1 MLCVTGGRDGSE
13 VLDDAEVLYYP
24 GQYILHQQQVS
35 ISDWMWANQNM
46 LYSHLWD
53 NVVPQQMKRLP
64 IPLAGHCVVDI
75 SPSRI
80 LILGGS
86 TVGLDW
92 RGRRI
97 SSSAP
102 FPTNHVHIYDFD
114 DQSWLSTSLLGQE
127 ANLTKNQIPRVNHA
141 CATYVEGSQVKV
153 IIAGGVVLQGSGQ
166 FRATR
171 TTEILDLETFT
182 WTRGKDLPRAVTGG
196 KFIDVNQRPTIIG
209 R

>member
-1 MLCVTGGRDGSE
+1 MPGGRDGSE
-13 VLDDAEVLYYP
+13 VLDEAEVLYYP
-24 GQYILHQQQVS
+24 GQYILHHQQVS
-35 ISDWMWANQNM
+35 ISDWMWSHQNM
-46 LYSHLWD
+46 LYNHLWD

-64 IPLAGHCVVDI
+64 IPLTGHCVVDI
-75 SPSRI
+75 SPRLI

-86 TVGLDW
+86 TPAFDW

-97 SSSAP
+97 TSSGP
-102 FPTNHVHIYDFD
+102 VPTNHVHIYDFD
-114 DQSWLSTSLLGQE
+114 HQSWLSTSLLDQE
-127 ANLTKNQIPRVNHA
+127 ANLTRNQIPRVNHA
-141 CATYVEGSQVKV
+141 CAKYVEDGQTKV
-153 IIAGGVVLQGSGQ
+153 IIAGGVVLQASGQ

-196 KFIDVNQRPTIIG
+196 KFIEVQERPTIIG